1 MTSSG
6 EQRENDEALPE
17 MVTIIVLCGKFKRWN
32 VKMEQ
37 NREDE
42 KLSKNGL
49 IIVSSK
55 DNY

>member
-1 MTSSG
+1 
-6 EQRENDEALPE
+6 